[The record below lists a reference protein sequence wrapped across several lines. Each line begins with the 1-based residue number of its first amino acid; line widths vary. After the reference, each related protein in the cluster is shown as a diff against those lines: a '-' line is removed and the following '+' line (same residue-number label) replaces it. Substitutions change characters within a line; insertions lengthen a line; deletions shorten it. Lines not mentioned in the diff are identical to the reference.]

1 MSATC
6 VIDTP
11 IGRVRIEAE
20 KNTITVVAWTSE
32 PGAPPA
38 TDLLRDTTNQL
49 AEYFTG
55 ARRRFDLP
63 LAPAGSQ
70 HQKKVWTEIC
80 AIPFGAYRTYG
91 DLASEIGSSA
101 RAVGTACG
109 KNPIPI
115 IVPCHRILGSNGRI
129 GGYSGRGGT
138 TTKHQLLRHE
148 GVRTK
153 YRASPHL
160 EAPEPA
166 R

>member
-1 MSATC
+1 MYNINKLY
-6 VIDTP
+6 VYK
-11 IGRVRIEAE
+11 IEARGPWPSFASHHTSL
-20 KNTITVVAWTSE
+20 NVRVAST
-32 PGAPPA
+32 
-38 TDLLRDTTNQL
+38 
-49 AEYFTG
+49 
-55 ARRRFDLP
+55 DLP

-70 HQKKVWTEIC
+70 HQKKVWAEIC
-80 AIPFGAYRTYG
+80 AIPFGGYRTYG

-138 TTKHQLLRHE
+138 TTKHRLLRHE

-160 EAPEPA
+160 EAPGPA